1 MALVKDMKTPL
12 ALINPTRVHQLPQDF
27 YRPVKPQPLNNPYL
41 VAFSPAMAELL
52 DIAPELFEQQ
62 ALIDQLSG
70 SLNQLDS
77 NPIAMLYAG
86 HQFGHFVPQ
95 LGDGRALLIGE
106 LKDRQQD
113 SWEIQLKGSGLTPFS
128 RMGDGRAVLRS
139 TIREFLCSEALAALG
154 IPTTRALCITA
165 SKDPV
170 YREQVETAAILTRVS
185 KSHLRFGNFE
195 VFFYRQQYDELKILA
210 DFVIGHFY
218 PECRD
223 SDNPYVELLR
233 LVLERT
239 ASLVAKWQLVGF
251 THGVL
256 NSDNMS
262 ILGDTIDYGPFGF
275 LDHFESSFVCNH
287 TDEQGRYA
295 YDQQP
300 RVGLFNLSCLAQALL
315 PLIDSEDGSRAAEQ
329 AKLILEQYQ
338 PAYQA
343 SYYRGMASKLGFESF
358 REGDEVLISNLFE
371 LMEGQ
376 VDFTI
381 FFRALSNLDVE
392 IEKKPVRDMFLD
404 RVAFDSWFSDYQ
416 KRLDSESRTLQDR
429 CRQMRQVNPKYI
441 LRNYLAQ
448 NAIEQAEGGD
458 FSEVTRMVEIL
469 RYPYENQPEFEE
481 YADHPPDWA
490 RHLDLSCS
498 S

>member
-1 MALVKDMKTPL
+1 
-12 ALINPTRVHQLPQDF
+12 
-27 YRPVKPQPLNNPYL
+27 
-41 VAFSPAMAELL
+41 
-52 DIAPELFEQQ
+52 
-62 ALIDQLSG
+62 
-70 SLNQLDS
+70 
-77 NPIAMLYAG
+77 MLYAG

-95 LGDGRALLIGE
+95 LGDGRAILIGE
-106 LKDRQQD
+106 LLD
-113 SWEIQLKGSGLTPFS
+113 SNKHNWEVQLKGSGLTPFS

-139 TIREFLCSEALAALG
+139 TIREFLCSEALAGLG
-154 IPTTRALCITA
+154 IPTTRALCITG

-170 YREQVETAAILTRVS
+170 YREQAETAAILTRVS

-210 DFVIGHFY
+210 DFVIEHFY
-218 PECRD
+218 PDCRD
-223 SDNPYVELLR
+223 FDNPYLELLR
-233 LVLERT
+233 QVLERT
-239 ASLVAKWQLVGF
+239 ASLIAQWQLVGF

-256 NSDNMS
+256 NTDNMS

-275 LDHFESSFVCNH
+275 LDRFESAFVCNH
-287 TDEQGRYA
+287 TDAQGRYA

-300 RVGLFNLSCLAQALL
+300 KVGLFNLSCLAQAML

-329 AKLILEQYQ
+329 AKSILEQYQ

-343 SYYRGMASKLGFESF
+343 SYYRGIASKLGFESF
-358 REGDEVLISNLFE
+358 REGDEELIAKLFQ

-381 FFRALSNLDVE
+381 FFRALGNLDTE
-392 IEKKPVRDMFLD
+392 AKQQPIRDMFLD
-404 RVAFDSWFSDYQ
+404 RNAFDHWFADYQ
-416 KRLDSESRTLQDR
+416 SRLNKESLTEHVRSSL
-429 CRQMRQVNPKYI
+429 MNQVNPKFI

-448 NAIEQAEGGD
+448 NAIEEAEKGD
-458 FSEVTRMVEIL
+458 FSEVTRLMGVL
-469 RYPYENQPEFEE
+469 LHPYDSQPEHEE
-481 YADHPPDWA
+481 YADDPPDWA

>member
-1 MALVKDMKTPL
+1 MKASL
-12 ALINPTRVHQLPQDF
+12 SLINPTRMHQLPGEF
-27 YRPVKPQPLNNPYL
+27 YRSVVPEPLNNPYL

-52 DIAPELFEQQ
+52 DLSPEIFNQQ
-62 ALIDQLSG
+62 SLVDQLSG
-70 SLNQLDS
+70 HLAESGS

-95 LGDGRALLIGE
+95 LGDGRAVLIGE
-106 LKDRQQD
+106 LEGLQQD
-113 SWEIQLKGSGLTPFS
+113 RWEIQLKGSGLTPFS

-139 TIREFLCSEALAALG
+139 TIREFLCSEAMAGLG
-154 IPTTRALCITA
+154 IPTTRALCITG

-170 YREQVETAAILTRVS
+170 YREQLETAAVLTRVS

-195 VFFYRQQYDELKILA
+195 VFFYRQQYAELKILA
-210 DFVIGHFY
+210 DFVIDHFY
-218 PECRD
+218 PDCRD
-223 SDNPYVELLR
+223 CENPYIELLR
-233 LVLERT
+233 QVLERT
-239 ASLVAKWQLVGF
+239 ASLIAQWQLVGF

-256 NSDNMS
+256 NTDNMS

-287 TDEQGRYA
+287 TDQQGRYA

-300 RVGLFNLSCLAQALL
+300 RVGLFNLSCLAQTLL
-315 PLIDSEDGSRAAEQ
+315 PLIDSEDGGQAAEQ
-329 AKLILEQYQ
+329 AKSILEQYQ
-338 PAYQA
+338 PAYEA
-343 SYYRGMASKLGFESF
+343 SYYRGMASKLGFEAF
-358 REGDEVLISNLFE
+358 REGDEVLISSLFK
-371 LMEGQ
+371 LMEGK

-392 IEKKPVRDMFLD
+392 TQQQPLRDMFLD
-404 RVAFDSWFSDYQ
+404 RVAFDSWYSDYQ
-416 KRLDSESRTLQDR
+416 ERLDSETRTLHDR
-429 CRQMRQVNPKYI
+429 CLHMRQVNPKYI

-448 NAIEQAEGGD
+448 NAIEQAQSGD
-458 FSEVTRMVEIL
+458 FSDVTRLVEIL
-469 RYPYENQPEFEE
+469 SHPYEDQPESEE
-481 YADHPPDWA
+481 YADNPPDWA

>member
-1 MALVKDMKTPL
+1 MKTTLPL
-12 ALINPTRVHQLPQDF
+12 IKSTRVHQLPKSF
-27 YRPVKPQPLNNPYL
+27 YRSVKPQPLNNPYL
-41 VAFSPAMAELL
+41 VAFSPAMAELFDL
-52 DIAPELFEQQ
+52 SEDFFNQQ
-62 ALIDQLSG
+62 SLVDQLSG
-70 SLNQLDS
+70 HGCADDD
-77 NPIAMLYAG
+77 PIAMLYAG
-86 HQFGHFVPQ
+86 HQFGQFVPQ

-106 LKDRQQD
+106 LKDRQQ
-113 SWEIQLKGSGLTPFS
+113 SCWEIQLKGAGLTPFS

-170 YREQVETAAILTRVS
+170 YRERAETAAILTRVS

-195 VFFYRQQYDELKILA
+195 VFFYRGQYDELKILA
-210 DFVIGHFY
+210 DYVIDHFY
-218 PECRD
+218 PQCRD
-223 SDNPYVELLR
+223 FDSPYIELLR
-233 LVLERT
+233 QVQERT
-239 ASLVAKWQLVGF
+239 ASLVAQWQLVGF

-275 LDHFESSFVCNH
+275 LDRYESAFVCNH
-287 TDEQGRYA
+287 TDAQGRYA

-300 RVGLFNLSCLAQALL
+300 RVGLFNLSCLAQTLL
-315 PLIDSEDGSRAAEQ
+315 PLIDEDGTRAAEQ
-329 AKLILEQYQ
+329 AKSVLEQYQ
-338 PAYQA
+338 SAYMA
-343 SYYRGMASKLGFESF
+343 CYYRGMASKLGFEDF
-358 REGDEVLISNLFE
+358 RDGDEVIFATLFE

-381 FFRALSNLDVE
+381 FFRGLADASEDEPPGRIRELF
-392 IEKKPVRDMFLD
+392 ID
-404 RVAFDSWFSDYQ
+404 RAAFDSWFSDY
-416 KRLDSESRTLQDR
+416 RLRLEGETQSAENRQ
-429 CRQMRQVNPKYI
+429 RQMRSVNPKYI

-448 NAIEQAEGGD
+448 NAIDQAESDD
-458 FSEVTRMVEIL
+458 FEEVTKLVKL
-469 RYPYENQPEFEE
+469 LQQPYAEQPEFEE
-481 YADHPPDWA
+481 YADFPPDWA